1 MRIIMMIFLIGFMGS
16 GKTWFGKKFAST
28 KNLPFYDL
36 DDEIEKKLGMNI
48 HQIFQ
53 KYGKT
58 YFRKIESEILLA
70 WDKEGII
77 ATGGGIVETEENRK
91 FLQQKEIKTIWLNP
105 SWKTIFERIKSSDR
119 PLVRQLSKQEL
130 FELWQKRELL
140 YRECAD
146 VVKV

>member
-1 MRIIMMIFLIGFMGS
+1 MMIFLIGFMGS

>member
-1 MRIIMMIFLIGFMGS
+1 MGS

-146 VVKV
+146 VVK

>member
-146 VVKV
+146 IVK